1 MLNYIWCGMIVL
13 AYIVGVFTGNV
24 EEVTKG
30 AMEGAGQAITT
41 CIGLLGSMCL
51 WTGLSKVAEDSGL
64 TEVFAKVLTPVT
76 KVIFPRIKSGS
87 APHRAIVMN
96 MVANLLGMGNAATPL
111 GIKAMHELDKLNH
124 HKAVASREMCMF
136 VVVNTASIQLI
147 PATVISLAQAN
158 GGTTPTDIIVPVW
171 ICSICALVVGVTM
184 AKIFEKRGSRL

>member
-1 MLNYIWCGMIVL
+1 MLNYIWCGMIIL
-13 AYIVGVFTGNV
+13 AYGVGLFTGNV

-30 AMEGAGQAITT
+30 AMEGADSAVTT

-64 TEVFAKVLTPVT
+64 TEVFARVLKPIT
-76 KVIFPRIKSGS
+76 KIIFPRIRAGS

-124 HKAVASREMCMF
+124 HRGAASREMCMF

-147 PATVISLAQAN
+147 PATIISLARAN
-158 GGTTPTDIIVPVW
+158 GAASPTDIIVPVW
-171 ICSICALVVGVTM
+171 ICSICALTVGVTA
-184 AKIFEKRGSRL
+184 AKFFEKRGQRL